1 MITQTYYISTGRKQ
15 AMYTLRMCRENSLVP
30 VHPMVPVDF
39 YICNLAATPEL
50 AEEKARAYFDAM
62 AARITQSDGFQL
74 RFAGY
79 ADFPIR
85 ERLGRLSAH
94 DTACLRA
101 IESGVFPFGK
111 HRGASIADADSG
123 YVLYWADQGAK
134 LDNADNVVI
143 QALSA
148 ACMGI
153 ALDKGYI
160 ATRQAKRDA
169 QAVQDALSQHIGAIG
184 GRLDITATLYACF
197 PKYAFKGDTVP
208 EYYINKLRVGDDIVV
223 YMGKALGEVGA
234 TLAMRAT
241 VKAHS
246 TYQGVN
252 TTQVNRPTLL

>member
-1 MITQTYYISTGRKQ
+1 MITQTFYISTGRKQ
-15 AMYTLRMCRENSLVP
+15 AMYTLRFHRDNTLCS

-39 YICNLAATPEL
+39 YVCNLATTPEL
-50 AEEKARAYFDAM
+50 AEEKARAYFDAF
-62 AARITQSDGFQL
+62 AARVTQSEGFKL
-74 RFAGY
+74 EFAGY
-79 ADFPIR
+79 ADFAIR
-85 ERLGRLSAH
+85 ERIGHLSAR
-94 DTACLRA
+94 DTASIRA
-101 IESGVFPFGK
+101 IERGVYPFGK
-111 HRGASIADADSG
+111 HQGVALADAPAS

-184 GRLDITATLYACF
+184 ERLDITATLYACF